1 MTPTPTIPRPAP
13 RREFMNRG
21 GVAPPA
27 TLHVTGAFPPLP
39 IPNLVITPAP
49 VRDLSRSSLF
59 SDIAE
64 QGPQAVMPRP
74 GDTFLGFRLIEE
86 LGRGSFAR
94 VFLANQQ
101 ALSDREV
108 VLKIS
113 LRPTREAERLA
124 RLQHTNIVPVYSV
137 HNAAPVQAICM
148 PYLGRQTIGDLL
160 QTHRKSHQA
169 AGLSTR
175 KAVRTRRASTTT
187 AGSPAGASPSGSQDS
202 MRMRI
207 PVTGAPPA
215 GDLVGNTRAVL
226 QILAELAAGLDHA
239 HQRGILHLDL
249 KPANVLLADTGEPM
263 LLDFNLS
270 VDATEKNREM
280 VGGTIPYMAPEQLID
295 LRSRG
300 RGRIDARSDLY
311 SLGVMAYEMLTGT
324 VPFPLES
331 RGLSDFEGLLAARH
345 KCLLPLREAN
355 PDVSPALASI
365 VRKLLAPD
373 PGHRYQTAADL
384 REDLERQLADR
395 PLRFARDRS
404 PIERVGKWRRRHPRS
419 LLVMGLVVALTLAGG
434 SFTLA
439 YHHAEA
445 RAAAEGV
452 ARARRS
458 REALETTRLDLIL
471 PGPSDRSR
479 GISRANELLS
489 EFGLPGDPNWR
500 QRAVFR
506 QIPAADRVS
515 AAENLGEFLLLL
527 AHARW
532 EESRGQDEPR
542 RRGVARELLRLN
554 HLAEGC
560 FDGAAAPPFL
570 YRQRAALA
578 AVVGDPVPA
587 ETPRTA
593 SSARDHFLN
602 GVDAIAAGRYAKATE
617 SLERS
622 IAAQPDHAAAHFCL
636 GFCRQQRGE
645 FERAAERYD
654 MARVLMPN
662 DLRPFFQRGVMFAFQ
677 NRHEESEAEFSRVLE
692 IDTEYVT
699 AHINR
704 GWARLEMGK
713 YEEAESDFTAALAKK
728 APPVRV
734 HTLRAQARDALHDSD
749 GADADRAAASEMQ
762 PVTEED
768 YLARGTTN
776 LVPKPATALADFRA
790 AERINP
796 GSLVALR
803 NQIHVLAD
811 HLRDD
816 PGALIV
822 ATRSVELFPEH
833 MEFRVGRA
841 IILARMGKREE
852 AHREAEG
859 VHLTAKESLLTFQL
873 GCVYSLTSRTH
884 PDDRVKAFTFLRK
897 AVRDGFHDTT
907 ILQTDRNLEPIREFP
922 DFKAIL
928 ISIRYLFL

>member
-1 MTPTPTIPRPAP
+1 
-13 RREFMNRG
+13 MNRG
-21 GVAPPA
+21 GVAPSA
-27 TLHVTGAFPPLP
+27 TIQVAGAFPPLP

-59 SDIAE
+59 NDIAE
-64 QGPQAVMPRP
+64 HGPQAVMPRP

-137 HNAAPVQAICM
+137 HNATPVQAICM

-187 AGSPAGASPSGSQDS
+187 VGRPAGASPSGSQDS

-207 PVTGAPPA
+207 PLSGAPPA
-215 GDLVGNTRAVL
+215 GDLVGNTRVVL

-300 RGRIDARSDLY
+300 RGQIDARSDLY

-445 RAAAEGV
+445 RAAAEGE

-471 PGPSDRSR
+471 PGAADRSR

-500 QRAVFR
+500 HRAAFR
-506 QIPAADRVS
+506 QIPTADRVS

-532 EESRGQDEPR
+532 EESRGQNEPR

-554 HLAEGC
+554 SLAEGC
-560 FDGAAAPPFL
+560 FEGTAVPPFL

-578 AVVGDPVPA
+578 AVVGDPAPA
-587 ETPRTA
+587 ETPRGA
-593 SSARDHFLN
+593 SNARDHFLD
-602 GVDAIAAGRYAKATE
+602 GVDAITAGRFANAAD
-617 SLERS
+617 SLERT
-622 IAAQPDHAAAHFCL
+622 IAAQPDHAAAQFCL
-636 GFCRQQRGE
+636 GFRRQQRGE

-662 DLRPFFQRGVMFAFQ
+662 DLRPFFQRGVIFALQ
-677 NRHEESEAEFSRVLE
+677 DRHEESEVEFSRVLE
-692 IDTEYVT
+692 IDPVHVNAY
-699 AHINR
+699 INR
-704 GWARLEMGK
+704 GWARMGMGK
-713 YEEAESDFTAALAKK
+713 YGEAESDFTAAIEKK
-728 APPVRV
+728 APPVWV
-734 HTLRAQARDALHDSD
+734 HTLRAQARDGLHDSN
-749 GADADRAAASEMQ
+749 GAKADRAAASEMQ

-768 YLARGTTN
+768 YLARGEANLATN
-776 LVPKPATALADFRA
+776 PTAALDDFRA
-790 AERINP
+790 AERVNP
-796 GSLVALR
+796 RSLHPLK

-811 HLRDD
+811 CLQDE
-816 PGALIV
+816 PLALETV
-822 ATRSVELFPEH
+822 TRAVELYPNH
-833 MEFRVGRA
+833 KVFRVGRS
-841 IILARMGKREE
+841 IILARMGRREE
-852 AHREAEG
+852 AHREAER
-859 VHLTAKESLLTFQL
+859 VQPTAKESLLTFQL
-873 GCVYSLTSRTH
+873 SCVYALTSRTH
-884 PDDRVKAFTFLRK
+884 PDDRIKAFTLLRQ
-897 AVRDGFHDTT
+897 AVRDGFHDTA
-907 ILQTDRNLEPIREFP
+907 ILQADRNLAPIREFP

-928 ISIRYLFL
+928 VSIRYLFL